1 MSAAAGY
8 SVDCALP
15 GPETPGIRPGVCS
28 DQAQWVAAW
37 VPSSV
42 VLEPLFLSR
51 LAIRFSCAVFI
62 GFFLPFFFA
71 SIPLLM
77 VFTSDCWLD
86 RFLMREG
93 LTVAAGAK
101 PVSAWCLP

>member
-1 MSAAAGY
+1 MGGGVGAEQRSARA
-8 SVDCALP
+8 
-15 GPETPGIRPGVCS
+15 
-28 DQAQWVAAW
+28 
-37 VPSSV
+37 PSSV
-42 VLEPLFLSR
+42 VREPLFLSR

-86 RFLMREG
+86 M
-93 LTVAAGAK
+93 
-101 PVSAWCLP
+101 S